1 MQMQM
6 SFDFPFTKDYKT
18 FYMKQKYRA
27 DTYQAGF
34 VFQCTAFRPDFRPG
48 EVMKHMKI
56 SASLDKGTPNMALA
70 SIFYVISSLPSLS
83 AFL

>member
-1 MQMQM
+1 MIKRRTEKEVVTMLPHGVVKSEMGADRKELAMQMQM

-34 VFQCTAFRPDFRPG
+34 VFQCTAFRPDFRP
-48 EVMKHMKI
+48 ER
-56 SASLDKGTPNMALA
+56 S
-70 SIFYVISSLPSLS
+70 
-83 AFL
+83 